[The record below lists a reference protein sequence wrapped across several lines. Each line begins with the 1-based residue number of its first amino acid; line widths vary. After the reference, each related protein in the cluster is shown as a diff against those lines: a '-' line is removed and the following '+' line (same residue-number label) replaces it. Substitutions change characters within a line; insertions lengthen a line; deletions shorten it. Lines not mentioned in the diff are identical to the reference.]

1 MSIVLLSSPGYH
13 RKVVVWVYIQ
23 NKEVTMP
30 AMTRLDAVNR
40 MLTAAGEQAVNTLL
54 ADGTND
60 VDLAE
65 SILDDAIL
73 EIQSKGMGFN
83 TEVKKFYKDSNN
95 QIAISDNILSIT
107 PWGEDFNRD
116 LTQRGNLLY
125 DRYYNRNT
133 FPDDAYIQLKVTYKL
148 DFDEIP
154 SDIQYWI
161 ADFAARNYQMQTQRS
176 REQDAYLAERL
187 LRSEARAKA
196 FDMQNRNDN
205 YNQNFNGNT
214 GWGTSRY
221 RYGFRG
227 PR

>member
-1 MSIVLLSSPGYH
+1 
-13 RKVVVWVYIQ
+13 
-23 NKEVTMP
+23 MP

-40 MLTAAGEQAVNTLL
+40 MLAAAGEQPVNTLL
-54 ADGTND
+54 ADGVND

-65 SILDDAIL
+65 TILDDSTL

-83 TEVKKFYKDSNN
+83 TEVKKFYKDSSD
-95 QIAISDNILSIT
+95 QIAITDNILGLT
-107 PWGEDFNRD
+107 AWGEDYGRR

-125 DRYYNRNT
+125 DVDNNRFT
-133 FPDDAYIQLKVTYKL
+133 FPDDTYIYLKVVYKL

-161 ADFAARNYQMQTQRS
+161 ADHAARVYQMQTQRS
-176 REQDAYLAERL
+176 READAFLAERL

-205 YNQNFNGNT
+205 YNKNFNGNT